1 MSEEEK
7 TAEEPQAA
15 AGEVVVA
22 PAEESVELAP
32 GLKAA
37 LEFVQT
43 DEAPRRRGPGPDVG
57 QQLRD
62 WLPKT
67 RLGKAVMAG
76 QIQTIEQALES
87 GLPIREVEI
96 VDALLPNLEDDVLC
110 VNMVQR
116 MTDSGRRVR
125 FNVMAA
131 IGNNDGFLGL
141 GMSKGKEV
149 ASTIQK
155 AINVAKLNVISVQR
169 GNGSWESGAGPG
181 TSVPVKVTGRSGST
195 RLTLI
200 PAPGGKGLVVGPI
213 GRRVLS
219 LAGIT
224 DIWSRSKG
232 QTRTTINYAKATF
245 NALESL
251 NQLRIKP
258 DLRRQLYI
266 VEGRVFK

>member
-1 MSEEEK
+1 MSEK
-7 TAEEPQAA
+7 AA
-15 AGEVVVA
+15 AEGPPVGEVVVA
-22 PAEESVELAP
+22 PTEEKVELAQ
-32 GLKAA
+32 GLRAA
-37 LEFVQT
+37 LEFEPS
-43 DEAPRRRGPGPDVG
+43 DEAPRRRGAGPDIG

-62 WLPKT
+62 WAPKT
-67 RLGKAVMAG
+67 RLGKAITTG
-76 QIQTIEQALES
+76 QINTIEQALES
-87 GLPIREVEI
+87 GLPIREVEVI
-96 VDALLPNLEDDVLC
+96 DALLPNLEDDVLC

-131 IGNNDGFLGL
+131 VGNHDGYLGL

-149 ASTIQK
+149 AATIRK
-155 AINVAKLNVISVQR
+155 AIDSAKLNIIPVQR

-200 PAPGGKGLVVGPI
+200 PAPAGKGLVVGPI
-213 GRRVLS
+213 GKRVLT

-245 NALESL
+245 NALHGL
-251 NQLRIKP
+251 NRLRISG
-258 DLRRQLYI
+258 DQRRNLYI
-266 VEGRVFK
+266 VDGRVFK